1 MDGNYTDGNLTITL
15 VNAND
20 NEPHSP
26 YLSKNASSSFTLV
39 ENNSTVV
46 DLNVTDLDNSIVSN
60 FNVVTYTISGGPDR
74 TRFSVTGSGRLSLLP
89 APDFES
95 PASADLDNIYLVDLT
110 LSDGGYTRTYPIV
123 VTVTDADENAP
134 VITSDGGGAT
144 AIVSVPENSKVAT
157 RVQASDVEAHAFTF
171 SITGGADQS
180 LFEINATSGD
190 LNFVSPPDYEKPLGS
205 YGSGFDAQGNIS
217 YTNTYEVY
225 VRVTDSYSFAQ
236 QQLQINVTD
245 VDEPPTVSPS
255 SLSTLEDTPIIVTF
269 TVSDPE
275 GQITDAALLTPP
287 VNGELSWSTYPLTN
301 LSDVKFFYTPAANF
315 YGTDSIVLRVT
326 DGTAQGDV
334 TIPIEVNATND
345 PPTAGPD
352 VYVYDKTDGS
362 PIVLNVQSN
371 DSNAPDANGTELLTI
386 DTWTQPK
393 AGSLIS
399 RVGGA
404 LPDYYPSPGFIGIDT
419 FEYILSDGSNL
430 DATGSVKIV
439 IQRASGLPN
448 WRFSENFG
456 YYQLHSNNWIYHTD
470 LGWLYVSNF
479 NDLATATWVWHEDV
493 GWFWTGDKY
502 APNVF
507 VNDLTGWFAFSVQQP
522 VGDGLKTY
530 LTWPIYDQVQKKW
543 YSKDEFQVLR
553 INTVISKLT
562 NTVDI
567 IKFVEESDLF
577 TDKEKYEI
585 RGELIFSGKSSI
597 LTSKGFTLAN

>member
-1 MDGNYTDGNLTITL
+1 
-15 VNAND
+15 
-20 NEPHSP
+20 
-26 YLSKNASSSFTLV
+26 
-39 ENNSTVV
+39 
-46 DLNVTDLDNSIVSN
+46 
-60 FNVVTYTISGGPDR
+60 
-74 TRFSVTGSGRLSLLP
+74 
-89 APDFES
+89 
-95 PASADLDNIYLVDLT
+95 
-110 LSDGGYTRTYPIV
+110 
-123 VTVTDADENAP
+123 
-134 VITSDGGGAT
+134 
-144 AIVSVPENSKVAT
+144 
-157 RVQASDVEAHAFTF
+157 
-171 SITGGADQS
+171 
-180 LFEINATSGD
+180 
-190 LNFVSPPDYEKPLGS
+190 
-205 YGSGFDAQGNIS
+205 
-217 YTNTYEVY
+217 
-225 VRVTDSYSFAQ
+225 
-236 QQLQINVTD
+236 
-245 VDEPPTVSPS
+245 
-255 SLSTLEDTPIIVTF
+255 
-269 TVSDPE
+269 
-275 GQITDAALLTPP
+275 
-287 VNGELSWSTYPLTN
+287 
-301 LSDVKFFYTPAANF
+301 VKFFYTPAANF